1 MKLSALLERK
11 GGQAV
16 TIDLTVTVAEAIR
29 VMHENRVGSVVIA
42 TADHKLL
49 GIFTERDVMR
59 LCANGKGGELAALPV
74 KDYMTTDVVSG
85 SPDDRV
91 DAVLNLMTER
101 RFRRLPI
108 VVNDKL
114 VGVISIGDLVK
125 AKMEETAH
133 EAEALRE
140 YIAS

>member
-1 MKLSALLERK
+1 MKLAQLLERK
-11 GGQAV
+11 GGHAV
-16 TIDLTVTVAEAIR
+16 TIDLTVSVAEAIR

-42 TADHKLL
+42 SEDKKLL

-59 LCANGKGGELAALPV
+59 LCANGKGGELADLPV
-74 KDYMTTDVVSG
+74 KDNMTTDVVYG

-91 DAVLNLMTER
+91 DDVLNLMTKR

-108 VVNDKL
+108 VVDGKL

-133 EAEALRE
+133 EAEVLRE

>member
-1 MKLSALLERK
+1 MKLAELLERK
-11 GGQAV
+11 GDRAV
-16 TIDLTVTVAEAIR
+16 TIGQTASVAEAIR

-42 TADHKLL
+42 DTDQQPL

-59 LCANGKGGELAALPV
+59 LCADGKGGELTALSV
-74 KDYMTTDVVSG
+74 KEHMTTDLVCGV
-85 SPDDRV
+85 PDDRV
-91 DAVLNLMTER
+91 DAALNLMTER

-108 VVNDKL
+108 VVDGKL
-114 VGVISIGDLVK
+114 VGVVSIGDLVK

-140 YIAS
+140 YIVS